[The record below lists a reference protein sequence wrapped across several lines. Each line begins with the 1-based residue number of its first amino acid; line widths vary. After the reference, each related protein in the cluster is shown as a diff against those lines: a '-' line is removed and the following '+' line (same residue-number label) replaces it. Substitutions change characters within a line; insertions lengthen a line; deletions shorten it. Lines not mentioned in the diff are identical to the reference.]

1 MLSRLRRSLPS
12 LLADHNFRD
21 FWIGQTISVF
31 GDQITY
37 LALPIVAVLV
47 LKADPAQMG
56 LLTAMS
62 LLPALL
68 FSLPAGVWLD
78 RVERRRRL
86 MILADIGRAAAI
98 AVVPLAFLVGGLSM
112 NLLFVVAFV
121 TGTISVA
128 FMLGWMTMFASV
140 ARREQYV
147 EANALLN
154 GSRSVSAVGGPAIGG
169 VLIQLFS
176 APVAL
181 AVDALSFLASAFFL
195 TRIRTPDSTVEHDP
209 GTMREQLISGLSFI
223 LRDPII
229 RPSILAVATMNLFN
243 FAFQA
248 LFILFATR
256 NLGVEPGILGIA
268 LGAGAIGGVIGAV
281 IAPRVGRRL
290 GIGGAFLLSM
300 VLFPASAILIPLAD
314 GLPYALI
321 LGVLFLAEF
330 VGGLGVM
337 ILDINGGSMLLAR
350 TPSRIRGRAGGAFTF
365 VNVGVRPIG
374 AILGGVLGTAIG
386 VRETLLIVTVA
397 QLSGLLWLVGSPV
410 LRLKELPESP
420 EDEGPPDQAANPPA

>member
-1 MLSRLRRSLPS
+1 MIRERRLLPE
-12 LLADHNFRD
+12 LLREHNFRN

-47 LKADPAQMG
+47 LDADPGQMG

-86 MILADIGRAAAI
+86 MILADIARAAAI
-98 AVVPLAFLVGGLSM
+98 AVVPLAFLVDRLSM

-121 TGTISVA
+121 VGTISVV

-147 EANALLN
+147 QANALLN

-169 VLIQLFS
+169 VLIQLLS
-176 APVAL
+176 APIAL
-181 AVDALSFLASAFFL
+181 AADAISFLASAFFL
-195 TRIRTPDSTVEHDP
+195 TRIRTPDSTVERDP
-209 GTMREQLISGLSFI
+209 GTMREQLTSGMSFI

-300 VLFPASAILIPLAD
+300 VLFPGSAILIPLAD
-314 GLPYALI
+314 GLPYPVI
-321 LGVLFLAEF
+321 LGILFLAEF
-330 VGGLGVM
+330 LGGLGVM
-337 ILDINGGSMLLAR
+337 ILDINAGSMLLAR
-350 TPSRIRGRAGGAFTF
+350 TPGRIRGRAGGAFTF

-374 AILGGVLGTAIG
+374 AILGGILGAAIG

-410 LRLKELPESP
+410 LRLKDLPESP
-420 EDEGPPDQAANPPA
+420 EDESPAGEVPDPSV

>member
-1 MLSRLRRSLPS
+1 LVGARRLFPQ
-12 LLADHNFRD
+12 LLGERDFRN

-62 LLPALL
+62 LIPALL

-98 AVVPLAFLVGGLSM
+98 GVVPLAFLANALTM

-121 TGTISVA
+121 VGTISVV
-128 FMLGWMTMFASV
+128 FMLAWMTMFASV

-169 VLIQLFS
+169 VLIQLLG
-176 APVAL
+176 APIAL
-181 AVDALSFLASAFFL
+181 AADAISFLASAFFL
-195 TRIRTPDSTVEHDP
+195 SRIRTPDSTVEREP
-209 GTMREQLISGLSFI
+209 GTIREQLASGMSFI
-223 LRDPII
+223 VRDPII
-229 RPSILAVATMNLFN
+229 RPSIFGVATMNLFN
-243 FAFQA
+243 FAFQG

-256 NLGVEPGILGIA
+256 NLGVEPGVLGLA
-268 LGAGAIGGVIGAV
+268 LGLGAIGGVVGAIGA
-281 IAPRVGRRL
+281 ARLGRRI
-290 GIGGAFLLSM
+290 GIGGAF
-300 VLFPASAILIPLAD
+300 VLGMIVFPASAILIPLAD
-314 GLPYALI
+314 GLPYPVI
-321 LGVLFLAEF
+321 LGILFVAEF
-330 VGGLGVM
+330 LGGLGVM

-350 TPSRIRGRAGGAFTF
+350 TPGRIRGRAGGAFTF

-374 AILGGVLGTAIG
+374 AILGGVLGAAIG

-410 LRLKELPESP
+410 LRLKDLPESP
-420 EDEGPPDQAANPPA
+420 ENEGAPDEPANASG